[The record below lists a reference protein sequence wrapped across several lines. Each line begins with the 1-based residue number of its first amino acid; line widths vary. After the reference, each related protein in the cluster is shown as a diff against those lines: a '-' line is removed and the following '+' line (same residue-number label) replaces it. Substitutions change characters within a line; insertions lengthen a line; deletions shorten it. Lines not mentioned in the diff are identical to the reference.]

1 MLYHEL
7 INKLIILLANIQHP
21 AAQVG
26 HLGKVSEAAE
36 VKKETVNI
44 FIKYEVQMYKVTD
57 YTLKKCIHKSWIVL
71 N

>member
-21 AAQVG
+21 ATQVG

-36 VKKETVNI
+36 VKQETVN
-44 FIKYEVQMYKVTD
+44 IKYEVQMYKVND
-57 YTLKKCIHKSWIVL
+57 YTFKRCIHKSWTVL